1 LTVNVADG
9 LTAHA
14 ARTAPKAKS
23 GLAFRPAVSLAAV
36 FLVLVVAW
44 AVAPTLFT
52 SETPFDTDIEA
63 ALQAPSLQH
72 WFGTDASGRDI
83 FTRVVFGARSSL
95 LIGAGATALALIAA
109 IVFGFAAGLGGRF
122 TDGAISRFLEVVLA
136 LPGLLLALLFIAVL
150 GPGVATE
157 IIAVAI
163 GSAAGYAWMV
173 RGQVIAVKDSGYVSA
188 AVALEAFLSAAN
200 LTLISGQAGILLL
213 ASLGATLVIVAGSVD
228 LSVGSIALLTGA
240 VLASLIN
247 AGVGNPILV
256 LLIAIA
262 VGAAIGLLNGVV
274 FAYGRVPSFIATLG
288 TLSLFAGI
296 GLTILQGST
305 INFTDQGIRNL
316 AIGQLIPN
324 IQNAALIAVVA
335 FLVVWFFARR
345 TRFGLYVYAV
355 GGNERV
361 VELAGVSTRRVKV
374 LILIV
379 SGITAGLAGLLLT
392 AQLGAAGPTTGSTIL
407 LDSVVAI
414 VIGGT
419 ALSGGVGG
427 VGRTV
432 LGVLILTVLSNGLN
446 QIGAADYT
454 QTIIKGL
461 VIIVAAVFTMAS
473 QRKLIVK

>member
-1 LTVNVADG
+1 MTLELTPD
-9 LTAHA
+9 LSDA
-14 ARTAPKAKS
+14 AQEPSAPTDSPPPKT
-23 GLAFRPAVSLAAV
+23 PAALLSRVSLVGDVLPLAA
-36 FLVLVVAW
+36 LLILVVFF
-44 AVAPTLFT
+44 AVRA
-52 SETPFDTDIEA
+52 
-63 ALQAPSLQH
+63 
-72 WFGTDASGRDI
+72 
-83 FTRVVFGARSSL
+83 
-95 LIGAGATALALIAA
+95 
-109 IVFGFAAGLGGRF
+109 
-122 TDGAISRFLEVVLA
+122 
-136 LPGLLLALLFIAVL
+136 
-150 GPGVATE
+150 
-157 IIAVAI
+157 
-163 GSAAGYAWMV
+163 
-173 RGQVIAVKDSGYVSA
+173 
-188 AVALEAFLSAAN
+188 EAFLTPAN
-200 LTLISGQAGILLL
+200 LTLITGQAGILLL
-213 ASLGATLVIVAGSVD
+213 AALGATLVIIAGSVD

-247 AGVGNPILV
+247 AGIGNPILV
-256 LLIAIA
+256 LAISIA

-305 INFTDQGIRNL
+305 INFTNQTIRDL

-324 IQNAALIAVVA
+324 VQNAALIAAAA
-335 FLVVWFFARR
+335 FVVVWFFARR

-361 VELAGVSTRRVKV
+361 VELAGVRTRRVKV
-374 LILIV
+374 LILVV

-392 AQLGAAGPTTGSTIL
+392 AQLGAAGPTLGSTIL
-407 LDSVVAI
+407 LDSIAAI

-446 QIGAADYT
+446 QIGAQDYT

>member
-1 LTVNVADG
+1 MTTELT
-9 LTAHA
+9 
-14 ARTAPKAKS
+14 
-23 GLAFRPAVSLAAV
+23 RPASDPTFIPDDKPEGSPLSRLNVVRDVLPLAA
-36 FLVLVVAW
+36 
-44 AVAPTLFT
+44 
-52 SETPFDTDIEA
+52 
-63 ALQAPSLQH
+63 
-72 WFGTDASGRDI
+72 
-83 FTRVVFGARSSL
+83 
-95 LIGAGATALALIAA
+95 
-109 IVFGFAAGLGGRF
+109 
-122 TDGAISRFLEVVLA
+122 
-136 LPGLLLALLFIAVL
+136 LLALVVFF
-150 GPGVATE
+150 
-157 IIAVAI
+157 
-163 GSAAGYAWMV
+163 SV
-173 RGQVIAVKDSGYVSA
+173 RA
-188 AVALEAFLSAAN
+188 EAFLSAAN

-240 VLASLIN
+240 VVASLIN
-247 AGVGNPILV
+247 SGFGSPIVV
-256 LLIAIA
+256 LLIAIV
-262 VGAAIGLLNGVV
+262 VGAAIGLINGVV

-296 GLTILQGST
+296 GLTVLQGST
-305 INFTDQGIRNL
+305 INFTNQAVRDL
-316 AIGQLIPN
+316 AIGQFIPN
-324 IQNAALIAVVA
+324 IQNAALIALVT
-335 FLVVWFFARR
+335 LGVVWFLARR
-345 TRFGLYVYAV
+345 TRFGLYVYAI

-361 VELAGVSTRRVKV
+361 VELAGVRTARVKV
-374 LILIV
+374 LILVV

-392 AQLGAAGPTTGSTIL
+392 AQLGAAGPTLGSTIL
-407 LDSVVAI
+407 LDSIAAI